1 LAERLPS
8 SAIRVS
14 AHSKS
19 PAIEVSGL
27 TKRYGATTAVEN
39 LSFTASHGRITGFLG
54 PNGAGKTTTLRA
66 LLGLITPT
74 SGMVGIDGRSYA
86 EIADPARTVGASLDS
101 RFHPGRSGRGHLRAL
116 AIAAGVAR
124 SRVED
129 LLTAVDLQPAGNRP
143 VGTYSLGMRQRL
155 GLAAALLG
163 DPQILILD
171 EPANGLDPQGIRWLR
186 DLLRSLAGEG
196 RAILMSS
203 HVLAEVARTVDDVVI
218 ISKGRSMLQA
228 PLHTVMAER
237 ADVRVEGPDAAKLG
251 VLLSAEGAV
260 VTNEPMG
267 AIVVRGRTREQ
278 IGTTIAANQLVITEL
293 APTGSS
299 LEEIFL
305 EITGTQDGD

>member
-1 LAERLPS
+1 
-8 SAIRVS
+8 
-14 AHSKS
+14 
-19 PAIEVSGL
+19 VSGL

-39 LSFTASHGRITGFLG
+39 LSFTASYGRITGFLG

-66 LLGLITPT
+66 LLGLIAPT

-101 RFHPGRSGRGHLRAL
+101 RSHPGRSGRSHLRAL

-124 SRVED
+124 SRVEELLGVVD
-129 LLTAVDLQPAGNRP
+129 LLPAANRP
-143 VGTYSLGMRQRL
+143 AGTYSLGMRQRL

-163 DPQILILD
+163 DPRILILD

-196 RAILMSS
+196 RAILVSS

-251 VLLSAEGAV
+251 TLLSAEGAE

-267 AIVVRGRTREQ
+267 VIVVRGRTREQ